1 LRLDTLCFSLSCGT
15 TIYRSFS
22 QELTSEDILTYYDLF
37 EYKYCGKESEK
48 ENSRIMRRVLLLI
61 IIDNLGWIADVRPGV
76 IVLDMGIIIG
86 RILLEG
92 ILSSLT

>member
-1 LRLDTLCFSLSCGT
+1 MKKFIFVLLVIFGAATLNMSHLNAAPPIEARYHYAFHLSCGT

-48 ENSRIMRRVLLLI
+48 KIQE
-61 IIDNLGWIADVRPGV
+61 
-76 IVLDMGIIIG
+76 
-86 RILLEG
+86 
-92 ILSSLT
+92 